1 MQDIDLM
8 NAQSKGLFAPA
19 AQGFMP
25 YTVENGQIKPDFN
38 KAARMLARDSA
49 LSTVANVGAP
59 AVLFT
64 YLDPR
69 IIEVLFSVKAA
80 GKFFA
85 PTLVGKFEDEF
96 SNFMVEKISGQVSP
110 YSDYADGVTSDTNY
124 NFPVRQNFR
133 YQTLIKYGDLETSKM
148 SEAKVQLVAR
158 KQYAAAEII
167 SRAENR
173 FQLFGVAGLQSYGM
187 LNDPNLPPTIAPI
200 SVNEKSTWAD
210 KTAANP
216 SEVANIVFNDVNK
229 LWAELTTNNGGHLD
243 VNSPIVLGIS
253 NKMISYLTTP
263 NSFGKTAKVM
273 LQENY
278 PNIVIEQ
285 LPELSTS
292 AGEMLYMTVPNLMG
306 DATGFCAFSAK
317 AIFNRL
323 IAGTSF
329 FKQKVSA
336 GTWGCVIR
344 RPSLV
349 ATMTGI

>member
-1 MQDIDLM
+1 MDSALLDAMQ
-8 NAQSKGLFAPA
+8 KGLSAPLA
-19 AQGFMP
+19 KGFMP
-25 YTVENGQIKPDFN
+25 YNVENGQIRPDFT
-38 KAARMLARDSA
+38 KTSHLLAQDAA
-49 LSTVANVGAP
+49 LSTVPNVGAP
-59 AVLFT
+59 AVLYS

-69 IIEVLFSVKAA
+69 IVEVLFSVKAA

-85 PTLVGKFEDEF
+85 PTLIGKFTDEYA
-96 SNFMVEKISGQVSP
+96 NFMVEEIAGQVSP
-110 YSDYADGVTSDTNY
+110 YSDYADGTASDANY

-133 YQTLIKYGDLETSKM
+133 FQTSIKYGDLETAKM

-187 LNDPNLPPTIAPI
+187 LNDPNLPTTIAPI

-216 SEVANIVFNDVNK
+216 DKVANIVFNDVNK
-229 LWAELTTNNGGHLD
+229 LWAELTANNGGHLD
-243 VNSPIVLGIS
+243 VNSPIILGVS

-263 NSFGKTAKVM
+263 NQFGKTAKVM

-278 PNIVIEQ
+278 PNITIEQ

-292 AGEMLYMTVPNLMG
+292 SGEMLYMVVPEVMG
-306 DATGFCAFSAK
+306 DATGFGAFSAK
-317 AIFNRL
+317 AVFGRVIPE
-323 IAGTSF
+323 TSS

-344 RPSLV
+344 HPSLV

>member
-1 MQDIDLM
+1 MDSALLDAMQ
-8 NAQSKGLFAPA
+8 KGLSAPLA
-19 AQGFMP
+19 KGFMP
-25 YTVENGQIKPDFN
+25 YTVENGQIRPDFT
-38 KAARMLARDSA
+38 KTSHLLAQDAA
-49 LSTVANVGAP
+49 LSTAPNVGAP
-59 AVLFT
+59 AVLYS

-69 IIEVLFSVKAA
+69 IVEVLFSVKAA

-85 PTLVGKFEDEF
+85 PTLIGQFTDEYA
-96 SNFMVEKISGQVSP
+96 NFMVEEIAGQVSP
-110 YSDYADGVTSDTNY
+110 YSDYADGTASDANY

-133 YQTLIKYGDLETSKM
+133 FQTSIKYGDLETAKM

-187 LNDPNLPPTIAPI
+187 LNDPNLPTTIAPI

-278 PNIVIEQ
+278 PNITIEQ

-292 AGEMLYMTVPNLMG
+292 SGEMLYMVVPEVMG
-306 DATGFCAFSAK
+306 DATGFGAFSSK
-317 AIFNRL
+317 AVFGRVIPE
-323 IAGTSF
+323 TSS

-344 RPSLV
+344 HPSLV